1 VSTQLLLVAAAGG
14 LALALHARR
23 APGREARF
31 ALALVLGVGLARA
44 GDALGFQD
52 RSDLL
57 LAASGGFSVL
67 FVPLGPLA
75 LARWSAA
82 FLSLPL
88 PLALARLGCL
98 PAGCC
103 RGVGGEALP
112 IFEAAG
118 LVLLHA
124 LLGRAG
130 GAPREVAL
138 FAVGFGALRLAQLPW
153 RPGVPG
159 DIAPEGIAALWLLG
173 GLVAL
178 RPFPRG
184 RAVTGE

>member
-1 VSTQLLLVAAAGG
+1 VSAQLLLLCAAGG

-23 APGREARF
+23 APGRGVRF

-52 RSDLL
+52 RPDLL

-67 FVPLGPLA
+67 FVPLGPLV
-75 LARWSAA
+75 LARWPAA
-82 FLSLPL
+82 FACLPL

-98 PAGCC
+98 AAGCC

-112 IFEAAG
+112 IVEAAG
-118 LVLLHA
+118 LVLLQV
-124 LLGRAG
+124 LLERGAG
-130 GAPREVAL
+130 AARVAL
-138 FAVGFGALRLAQLPW
+138 FAVGFGALRLAQTPW

-159 DIAPEGIAALWLLG
+159 CITPEGVAALWLVG

-178 RPFPRG
+178 PLLPRG
-184 RAVTGE
+184 RDVTRA